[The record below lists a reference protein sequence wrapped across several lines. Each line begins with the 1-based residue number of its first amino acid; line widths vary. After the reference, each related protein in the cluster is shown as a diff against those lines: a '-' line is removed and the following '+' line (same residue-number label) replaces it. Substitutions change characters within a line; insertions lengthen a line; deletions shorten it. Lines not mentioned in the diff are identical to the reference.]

1 MSTMNLLHYRDLI
14 TRAVAEGGSSLDK
27 LAARMDDAA
36 QAKQVLHAKGYGD
49 SWSSMVKVVSQVPEA
64 AKRANG

>member
-14 TRAVAEGGSSLDK
+14 TRAVEEGGSSLDK

-49 SWSSMVKVVSQVPEA
+49 SWSSMVKLAAQVPEA
-64 AKRANG
+64 AKRTNG